1 MDRNVTVSGYDT
13 AVKPRVVTQFDLWDD
28 LQPGETIEIVT
39 ASGAKYWITATC
51 RMALGPLRTRSE
63 DTVRGYS
70 VQTTSKT
77 VAGFAA
83 EPYETIIG
91 RNVDVGQPF
100 ALGRIE
106 GHTSPVRRVRK
117 L

>member
-13 AVKPRVVTQFDLWDD
+13 AVKPRVVTQIDLIED
-28 LQPGETIEIVT
+28 LKPGDTIQIVT
-39 ASGAKYWITATC
+39 ASGAKYWITATREAC
-51 RMALGPLRTRSE
+51 DAYSQRTGA
-63 DTVRGYS
+63 TVRGFS

-83 EPYETIIG
+83 SPSETIIG
-91 RNVDVGQPF
+91 RYVNVGQPF

-106 GHTSPVRRVRK
+106 GHTSHVRSIRK